1 MIPDYSKI
9 FYVFASKISRER
21 LLWQVKSIFLLVL
34 PITVGPTAK
43 SSI

>member
-1 MIPDYSKI
+1 MIPNYSEI
-9 FYVFASKISRER
+9 LHVFASKISRER
-21 LLWQVKSIFLLVL
+21 LLWQVKSIFLL

>member
-1 MIPDYSKI
+1 MIPDYSEI

-21 LLWQVKSIFLLVL
+21 LLWQVKSMFLLPV
-34 PITVGPTAK
+34 TAGPTAK

>member
-1 MIPDYSKI
+1 MIPDYSEI
-9 FYVFASKISRER
+9 FYVFTSKISKER
-21 LLWQVKSIFLLVL
+21 LLWQVKSIFLL